1 MNKFTNQKSKLIAL
15 CAAAVAVVALVIGLI
30 VNFSGNDKTDVE
42 VAWEDLVEESSVEE
56 SSVEESSTELSSEEE
71 TETSTEEEI
80 VYEAPDYDFNI
91 DEITVEIEG
100 LDREYRIS
108 WVSDVHLITDHEA
121 GGDVQPEYLD
131 TLDERYNQLPVDEN
145 GLHSDE
151 FWDEIIKY
159 INYENFDL
167 AIFGGDIMDY
177 CSTSNV
183 ETVKEGLD
191 SLRMG
196 YMYIRSDHD
205 YGTWY
210 GNYKFTDSV
219 ASELQKTIDGDEIS
233 RKFFDFGDFI
243 VLGIDNSY
251 MDMPEYYLNMVEE
264 VYSRGKPVIMATH
277 VPYGSLVDDS
287 LAELSMKERNTL
299 YYWGG
304 KYQPNEITSKYL
316 DLIYDENTVV
326 AQVLAGHMHASWDGM
341 ISDTLSEH
349 IFAPSYAGN
358 IGVINVVPKK

>member
-15 CAAAVAVVALVIGLI
+15 LVAVVAAVALLIGVIVKL
-30 VNFSGNDKTDVE
+30 SGTNKPKEE

-71 TETSTEEEI
+71 TEI
-80 VYEAPDYDFNI
+80 VYEAPDYDFKI

-100 LDREYRIS
+100 LDREYRLA

-121 GGDVQPEYLD
+121 GGDVQPEYIDKLQ
-131 TLDERYNQLPVDEN
+131 ERYDQLPVDEN
-145 GLHSDE
+145 GIHSDE
-151 FWDEIIKY
+151 LWGEIIKY
-159 INYENFDL
+159 LNYENFDRV
-167 AIFGGDIMDY
+167 IFGGDIMDY

-183 ETVKEGLD
+183 EMVKEGLD

-196 YMYIRSDHD
+196 YMYVRSDHD
-205 YGTWY
+205 YGNWY

-219 ASELQKTIDGDEIS
+219 VSEMHKTIDGDEIS
-233 RKFFDFGDFI
+233 HKFFDLGDFI
-243 VLGIDNSY
+243 VLGIDNSF
-251 MDMPEYYLNMVEE
+251 MDMPEYYLNMVED
-264 VYSRGKPVIMATH
+264 VYSRGKPVIMVTH

-287 LAELSMKERNTL
+287 LAELSMQERYTL

-304 KYQPNEITSKYL
+304 QYQPNEITSKYL

-341 ISDTLSEH
+341 ISDQLSEH
-349 IFAPSYAGN
+349 IFAPAYAGN